1 MEMKYILKENGM
13 QDRLF
18 SKETAKQYA
27 VEQMPTHK
35 DFLDTMFWKEKR
47 IISIKEWAMFVRVI
61 EE

>member
-35 DFLDTMFWKEKR
+35 DFLDTMF
-47 IISIKEWAMFVRVI
+47 
-61 EE
+61 